1 MRRGRHAAL
10 LALLGLV
17 VIPSAVRAQGET
29 AALPR
34 DPDVV
39 YGTLANGI
47 RYYVREN
54 HKPER
59 RAELRLVVNAGSV
72 LEADDQRGLAH
83 FVEHMAFNG
92 TRNFR
97 RNELVG
103 YLESVGMRFGAD
115 VNAYTSFD
123 ETVYM
128 LQLPTD
134 SAHVLEKGVQIL
146 EDWAWGQTFDP
157 EQVKRERGVVLE
169 EWRLG
174 RGASERIQD
183 KQLPVVFRGSK
194 YAERLP
200 IGTQASIGSADS
212 AALRRFYSR
221 WYRPDL
227 MAVVAVG
234 DFDKAAME
242 RLIRERFSRIPK
254 PASPAARPATEIPA
268 KAGTHYA
275 IATDAEATGTSVA
288 LEYLRAPGEKGTVR
302 ALRANLL
309 GELVDGMLT
318 ERLSELAQKAD
329 PPFIGA
335 GAGVGHLARTKDV
348 FSLGAAVREGGAE
361 RGLQALLE
369 EAERVRRHGFTA
381 TELTRE
387 KTDLLRSAERSY
399 AERDKT
405 NSSAFANQYAQAFL
419 REETPL
425 GAADAYALYQ
435 KLLPGITL
443 EEVNALAR
451 QLVGGEDRAVLV
463 SAPAK
468 PGVAAPTETA
478 LAAVFDRVAAETIAP
493 YADNVAAAPLVAHPP
508 LPGRIASEREIA
520 GVGVRE
526 WKLSNGAR
534 VLLKSTDFK
543 ADQILLR
550 AYSRGGTSLV
560 ADSDYVA
567 ALTATLVVGSG
578 GLGGFDLPQ
587 LRKALAGKAASAQ
600 PGIST
605 LEEGLSGSASPKDL
619 ETMLQLVYLNFT
631 QPRLDT
637 AAFQSIRS
645 RLEAALQERGASP
658 EIAFQDT
665 LAVTLA
671 QHHPRS
677 LPITTERLAA
687 MSAEK
692 SYRIFRERFSNA
704 ADFTFVFVGSFQPDS
719 LRPLVERYLA
729 SLPSTG
735 ATERWKDLGI
745 RPPTGVVKKVVRRGV
760 EPKSL
765 TQITFT
771 GPFEFTRQNR
781 FAYSSL
787 GEVLRIRLREVLRED
802 LGGTYG
808 VNVTAGSAREP
819 VPAYSFVVGFGS
831 APDRVDELTAAL
843 FKEIAKL
850 QQDGPTADEIRK
862 VQETQRRA
870 LETSLKE
877 NGYWLGRIV
886 DADRTGEDMRTAI
899 YGDDILGTLTPA
911 MVKDAARRYLRA
923 DDYVQVTLMPETQA
937 ATP

>member
-1 MRRGRHAAL
+1 MRRGRSAAL
-10 LALLGLV
+10 VALLGLV
-17 VIPSAVRAQGET
+17 AIPSTVRAQEGGS

-34 DPDVV
+34 DPAVV
-39 YGTLANGI
+39 YGTLEHGI

-72 LEADDQRGLAH
+72 LESDGERGLAH

-92 TRNFR
+92 TRHFR
-97 RNELVG
+97 RNELVD

-134 SAHVLEKGVQIL
+134 SARVLEKGVQIL
-146 EDWAWGQTFDP
+146 EDWAWGQTFDA

-174 RGASERIQD
+174 RGANERMRD

-200 IGTQASIGSADS
+200 IGTRESIEAADS
-212 AALRRFYSR
+212 AALRRFYAR
-221 WYRPDL
+221 WYRPEL

-234 DFDKAAME
+234 DFDAATMV

-254 PASPAARPATEIPA
+254 PASPVARPVTDIPA
-268 KAGTHYA
+268 KGGTLYA
-275 IATDAEATGTSVA
+275 IATDPEATGTSVA
-288 LEYLRAPGEKGTVR
+288 LEYLRAPGEKGTER
-302 ALRANLL
+302 ALRRNLL
-309 GELVDGMLT
+309 GDLVDGMLT
-318 ERLSELAQKAD
+318 ARLSELAQKAD

-335 GAGVGHLARTKDV
+335 GAGTGHLVRTKDV
-348 FSLGAAVREGGAE
+348 FSLGAAVKEGGAE

-387 KTDLLRSAERSY
+387 KADVLRAAERAY
-399 AERDKT
+399 AERDRT
-405 NSSAFANQYAQAFL
+405 ESSAFANQYVEAYL
-419 REETPL
+419 RGETPI
-425 GAADAYALYQ
+425 GAADAYRLYQ

-451 QLVGGEDRAVLV
+451 ELVGGEERAVLV
-463 SAPAK
+463 SAPEK
-468 PGVAAPTETA
+468 PGAPAPSEAA
-478 LAAVFDRVAAETIAP
+478 LAAVFERVAAETIAP
-493 YADNVAAAPLVAHPP
+493 YADDVAAAPLVAPP
-508 LPGRIASEREIA
+508 PVPGRVTSRREIP
-520 GVGVRE
+520 GVGVQE

-534 VLLKSTDFK
+534 VLLKPTDFK
-543 ADQILLR
+543 ADQILFR

-578 GLGGFDLPQ
+578 GLGTFDLPQ
-587 LRKALAGKAASAQ
+587 LRKALAGKAANAQ
-600 PGIST
+600 PAIAT

-645 RLEAALQERGASP
+645 RLAAALQERGASP

-665 LAVTLA
+665 IAVTLA

-719 LRPLVERYLA
+719 LEPLVERYIA

-745 RPPTGVVKKVVRRGV
+745 RPPTGVVKRVVRRGV

-781 FAYSSL
+781 FAYASL
-787 GEVLRIRLREVLRED
+787 GEVLRIRLRGVLRED
-802 LGGTYG
+802 MGGTYG
-808 VNVTAGSAREP
+808 VNVTAASAREP
-819 VPAYSFVVGFGS
+819 VPSYAFSVGFGS

-843 FKEIAKL
+843 FAEIAKL
-850 QQDGPTADEIRK
+850 QRDGPTADEIRK

-870 LETSLKE
+870 IETSLKE

-886 DADRTGEDMRTAI
+886 DADRNGEDMRAAI
-899 YGDDILGTLTPA
+899 YGDDVLGTLTPA
-911 MVKDAARRYLRA
+911 MVRDAARRCLRA
-923 DDYVQVTLMPETQA
+923 DDYVQVTLLPET
-937 ATP
+937 TP